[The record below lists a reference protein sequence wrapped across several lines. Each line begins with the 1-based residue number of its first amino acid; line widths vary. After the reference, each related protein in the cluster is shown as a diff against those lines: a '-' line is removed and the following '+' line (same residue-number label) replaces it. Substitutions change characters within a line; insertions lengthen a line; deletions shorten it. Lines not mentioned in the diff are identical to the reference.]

1 MVAITVPIV
10 KQVSRRDLWDA
21 FCALPRF
28 SFRLNASGGVA
39 RVEERSGNWVEEG
52 TVSDLVTA
60 TQETFND
67 LRDENSAM
75 NLTIL
80 ELRAEIEE
88 LKAKPI
94 VLPRVDTVMGLVLQY
109 QNKDRHHVTGNTN
122 WAANI
127 GMVVVDEV
135 ARINKR
141 PGQ

>member
-1 MVAITVPIV
+1 M
-10 KQVSRRDLWDA
+10 DA

-60 TQETFND
+60 TQETIND

-80 ELRAEIEE
+80 ELRAELAK
-88 LKAKPI
+88 LK
-94 VLPRVDTVMGLVLQY
+94 G
-109 QNKDRHHVTGNTN
+109 
-122 WAANI
+122 
-127 GMVVVDEV
+127 
-135 ARINKR
+135 
-141 PGQ
+141 